1 MRMLMWLGLAVLV
14 YLAIRKSIQA
24 KQPPTNSAQ
33 DASTHWSDD
42 SFGSNPPTRGAE
54 QGRQQSE
61 AMLSCEHCHVYF
73 PASEAVLRGTQQF
86 CSIEHADAGSKPL

>member
-14 YLAIRKSIQA
+14 YLAIRKSFKA

-33 DASTHWSDD
+33 DATANWSDD
-42 SFGSNPPTRGAE
+42 PYVSDRPPSRSE

>member
-1 MRMLMWLGLAVLV
+1 MRLLMWLGLAVLV
-14 YLAIRKSIQA
+14 YLAIRKSLQA
-24 KQPPTNSAQ
+24 KQPPTNSTQ
-33 DASTHWSDD
+33 DTAANWSDEP
-42 SFGSNPPTRGAE
+42 FGANRSTGSTQ